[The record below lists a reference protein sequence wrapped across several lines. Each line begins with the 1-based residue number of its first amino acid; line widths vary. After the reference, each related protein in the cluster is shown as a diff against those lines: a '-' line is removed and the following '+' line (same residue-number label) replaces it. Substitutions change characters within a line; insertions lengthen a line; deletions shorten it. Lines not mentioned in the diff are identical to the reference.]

1 MGAAIEREATAVLK
15 DAEQLAKVDT
25 IEELV
30 ALLLFTVIALLGI
43 WVLYRL
49 DSAPVWDL
57 SKIDEFTKAV
67 DGDRVL
73 FAGSWNPPHAGH
85 VAILRA
91 LAKRHGHVYACVGH
105 NAKKTYLVDAEQ
117 RARLVRVVV
126 DADPVLRSRVT
137 VVATAGYVWR
147 EAKRLKCAALYRGVR
162 SWRADGFSETILHVL
177 NLVCAAGVPSC
188 LPPRH
193 RRGSVSTQGPARPRP
208 VHQTGGD
215 ALPRGRRRARR
226 LLLVRGA
233 APRRGARTARGPRA
247 ARHPRG
253 RQTALRETRRQVRV
267 IICQYT

>member
-30 ALLLFTVIALLGI
+30 ALLIFTVIALTAI

-49 DSAPVWDL
+49 DSAPVWEL
-57 SKIDEFTKAV
+57 AKVDEFTKAV

-117 RARLVRVVV
+117 RAQLVRVVV
-126 DADPVLRSRVT
+126 DADPVLRNRVT

-147 EAKRLKCAALYRGVR
+147 EAKRLKCAD
-162 SWRADGFSETILHVL
+162 WFSV
-177 NLVCAAGVPSC
+177 
-188 LPPRH
+188 
-193 RRGSVSTQGPARPRP
+193 
-208 VHQTGGD
+208 
-215 ALPRGRRRARR
+215 ARR
-226 LLLVRGA
+226 KNVQATTVGL
-233 APRRGARTARGPRA
+233 
-247 ARHPRG
+247 
-253 RQTALRETRRQVRV
+253 
-267 IICQYT
+267 

>member
-15 DAEQLAKVDT
+15 DAEQLARVDT

-30 ALLLFTVIALLGI
+30 ALLIFTFIALLGI

-49 DSAPVWDL
+49 DSAPVWEL

-105 NAKKTYLVDAEQ
+105 NAKKTYLVDAEE

-126 DADPVLRSRVT
+126 DADPVLRNRVT

-177 NLVCAAGVPSC
+177 NLVCAAGVRSFPCAPS
-188 LPPRH
+188 
-193 RRGSVSTQGPARPRP
+193 T
-208 VHQTGGD
+208 
-215 ALPRGRRRARR
+215 R
-226 LLLVRGA
+226 LDLHA
-233 APRRGARTARGPRA
+233 GARSSSARA
-247 ARHPRG
+247 
-253 RQTALRETRRQVRV
+253 
-267 IICQYT
+267 

>member
-15 DAEQLAKVDT
+15 DAEQLARVDT

-30 ALLLFTVIALLGI
+30 ALLIFTAIALLAI

-91 LAKRHGHVYACVGH
+91 LAKRHGHVFACVGH
-105 NAKKTYLVDAEQ
+105 NAKKTYQVDAAQ

-177 NLVCAAGVPSC
+177 NLVCAAGVRSFPCAPS
-188 LPPRH
+188 
-193 RRGSVSTQGPARPRP
+193 T
-208 VHQTGGD
+208 
-215 ALPRGRRRARR
+215 R
-226 LLLVRGA
+226 LDLHA
-233 APRRGARTARGPRA
+233 GARSSSARA
-247 ARHPRG
+247 
-253 RQTALRETRRQVRV
+253 
-267 IICQYT
+267 

>member
-15 DAEQLAKVDT
+15 DAEQLARVDT

-30 ALLLFTVIALLGI
+30 ALLIFTFIALTAI

-105 NAKKTYLVDAEQ
+105 NAKKTYQVDAAQ
-117 RARLVRVVV
+117 RAMLVRAVV
-126 DADPVLRSRVT
+126 DADPVLRNRVT

-177 NLVCAAGVPSC
+177 NLVCAAGVRSFPS
-188 LPPRH
+188 
-193 RRGSVSTQGPARPRP
+193 
-208 VHQTGGD
+208 
-215 ALPRGRRRARR
+215 
-226 LLLVRGA
+226 
-233 APRRGARTARGPRA
+233 
-247 ARHPRG
+247 
-253 RQTALRETRRQVRV
+253 
-267 IICQYT
+267 

>member
-15 DAEQLAKVDT
+15 DAEQLARVDT

-30 ALLLFTVIALLGI
+30 ALLIFTFIALLGI

-117 RARLVRVVV
+117 RAQLVRVVV

-162 SWRADGFSETILHVL
+162 SWRADGFSETVLHVL
-177 NLVCAAGVPSC
+177 NLVCVLGVRSFPS
-188 LPPRH
+188 
-193 RRGSVSTQGPARPRP
+193 
-208 VHQTGGD
+208 
-215 ALPRGRRRARR
+215 
-226 LLLVRGA
+226 
-233 APRRGARTARGPRA
+233 
-247 ARHPRG
+247 
-253 RQTALRETRRQVRV
+253 
-267 IICQYT
+267 

>member
-15 DAEQLAKVDT
+15 DAEQLARVDT

-30 ALLLFTVIALLGI
+30 ALLVFTVIALLGI

-49 DSAPVWDL
+49 DSAPVWEL
-57 SKIDEFTKAV
+57 AKIDEFTKAV

-105 NAKKTYLVDAEQ
+105 NAKKTYLVDAEE

-126 DADPVLRSRVT
+126 DADPVLRGRVT

-177 NLVCAAGVPSC
+177 NLVGPLVLGPCIKPVATRYLAADAA
-188 LPPRH
+188 H
-193 RRGSVSTQGPARPRP
+193 
-208 VHQTGGD
+208 GD
-215 ALPRGRRRARR
+215 CSSSEVRRRVLAHEPLEGLVPRAIRADVRR
-226 LLLVRGA
+226 LYAKQGDKCA
-233 APRRGARTARGPRA
+233 
-247 ARHPRG
+247 
-253 RQTALRETRRQVRV
+253 
-267 IICQYT
+267 

>member
-15 DAEQLAKVDT
+15 DAEQLARVDT
-25 IEELV
+25 VEELV
-30 ALLLFTVIALLGI
+30 ALLVFTCIALLGI

-49 DSAPVWDL
+49 DSAPVWEL
-57 SKIDEFTKAV
+57 SKVDEFTKAV

-117 RARLVRVVV
+117 RAQLVRVVV
-126 DADPVLRSRVT
+126 DADPVLRNRVT

-162 SWRADGFSETILHVL
+162 SWGADGFSETVLHVL
-177 NLVCAAGVPSC
+177 NLVCAAGVRSFPS
-188 LPPRH
+188 
-193 RRGSVSTQGPARPRP
+193 
-208 VHQTGGD
+208 
-215 ALPRGRRRARR
+215 
-226 LLLVRGA
+226 
-233 APRRGARTARGPRA
+233 
-247 ARHPRG
+247 
-253 RQTALRETRRQVRV
+253 
-267 IICQYT
+267 